1 MINNE
6 SGQVATNKPLTN
18 ADVPKRSVY
27 TVSLYGLLALALLY
41 TLYFAKSL
49 LMPIL
54 VALLFSLLLSPLV
67 TLFKRFYIPRTLSA
81 IILLAM
87 IGGPVTM
94 LAIELTEPAQKWLAQ
109 LPQLS
114 TKLTKEL
121 DDISL
126 AISPDSAPKVNT
138 QASPPKEK
146 SFKLFGFF
154 SKDDPPEVI
163 VGDGEVETHV
173 NSELSEH
180 VIRGGIEKIIS
191 ILGATPVVIAQFV
204 AFVILVLFLL
214 VFGPRLYDS
223 YLEIFLSEQKH
234 RRPATLKGKLQ
245 KELSR
250 YILTVTI
257 INTLLG
263 IVTAGVF
270 WMMDVDDALL
280 WGALVGVLNFA
291 PYVGPIVALM
301 VLSLA
306 GVTQYGMEW
315 VALLPAAV
323 YFGINLLEAQF
334 ITPTVLG
341 RHLRL
346 NPLILVVWLFIW
358 GWLWGA
364 AGVLLAVPL
373 LVCLKL
379 AAAQLN
385 IMTDWVKL
393 IETSADHLSV
403 PHSATSGTDALL
415 TLPENGSESGAENV
429 LERVPEK

>member
-1 MINNE
+1 MMINNE
-6 SGQVATNKPLTN
+6 SEPAATNKPVT
-18 ADVPKRSVY
+18 AGVGPKRSGYVMAIY
-27 TVSLYGLLALALLY
+27 VLLALALLY

-81 IILLAM
+81 ILLLAM

-126 AISPDSAPKVNT
+126 AISPESAPKVDT
-138 QASPPKEK
+138 QASPPKDK
-146 SFKLFGFF
+146 SFKLFGLFG
-154 SKDDPPEVI
+154 KDDAPEVI
-163 VGDGEVETHV
+163 VSDGKEGGVHV

-180 VIRGGIEKIIS
+180 VMRGGIEKIIS

-257 INTLLG
+257 INSGLG

-291 PYVGPIVALM
+291 PYVGPIFALM

-315 VALLPAAV
+315 IALLPAAV

-393 IETSADHLSV
+393 IETSADPSSV
-403 PHSATSGTDALL
+403 PHSATSDAEAFL
-415 TLPENGSESGAENV
+415 TASEK
-429 LERVPEK
+429 VPD